1 MQAHL
6 GKTLGKFK
14 WDQDSRKSLLNPRTG
29 KYHSRMGTYGAD
41 IQAALVKQV
50 KAEMAARDMKQKAM
64 ADKLGMQGSTLSR
77 YLAGERDI
85 PMPVVFGFA
94 DALGL
99 SVVELV
105 QRAERRLTGEQVQ

>member
-6 GKTLGKFK
+6 VETLRFLL
-14 WDQDSRKSLLNPRTG
+14 WDQDSRRLLLNTRFG
-29 KYHSRMGTYGAD
+29 KYATCMGTYGND

-99 SVVELV
+99 TVVELV
-105 QRAERRLTGEQVQ
+105 ERAERRLSGEQVQ

>member
-1 MQAHL
+1 
-6 GKTLGKFK
+6 
-14 WDQDSRKSLLNPRTG
+14 
-29 KYHSRMGTYGAD
+29 MGTYGID

-50 KAEMAARDMKQKAM
+50 KAEMAAQDMRQKDM
-64 ADKLGMQGSTLSR
+64 AAKLGMQTSTLSR

-99 SVVELV
+99 TAIELV
-105 QRAERRLTGEQVQ
+105 QRAERRLEGNNVQ

>member
-1 MQAHL
+1 
-6 GKTLGKFK
+6 
-14 WDQDSRKSLLNPRTG
+14 
-29 KYHSRMGTYGAD
+29 MGTYGID

-50 KAEMAARDMKQKAM
+50 KAEMAAQDMRQKDM
-64 ADKLGMQGSTLSR
+64 AERLGMQTSTLSR

-99 SVVELV
+99 SIIELV
-105 QRAERRLTGEQVQ
+105 QRAERRLEGKDVQ